1 MDVLSPGPRSTPPDL
16 DGSDRLYVPS
26 LTVPEMLVITKV
38 ADKSTLQNTDRSSWP
53 SRITSVG
60 VCVGVNEGV
69 KV

>member
-1 MDVLSPGPRSTPPDL
+1 MLSPGPKSTLPDL

-26 LTVPEMLVITKV
+26 LTAPETFVITKV

-60 VCVGVNEGV
+60 VLVGVKEGV